1 MVASYF
7 PDYMAKFSW
16 KNVDNDLITW
26 QIEREPQSFS
36 TDKKRKKEKISI
48 SAFIGGRSPY
58 NLIISRI
65 IRI

>member
-26 QIEREPQSFS
+26 QIEREPQSFYRQE
-36 TDKKRKKEKISI
+36 KKGKKGN
-48 SAFIGGRSPY
+48 FNLYLGGKSLY
-58 NLIISRI
+58 NLIIVGLSI
-65 IRI
+65 K